1 MNILITGGA
10 GYIGST
16 LTPMLLAQ
24 GHYVRVLDA
33 LLFGGHSLL
42 GVWGDPAFEF
52 QRGDVRDNTAVRT
65 ALDGMDAVVHL
76 AAIVG
81 DPACSRKPELAR
93 ETNLNASLSL
103 LDECRRRRV
112 GALVFASTCSNYGR
126 MGNGASFVDEQSP
139 LAPVSLYAETKVL
152 FEQALLDLSADE
164 FICATPL
171 RFATVYGVSPRMR
184 FDLTV
189 NEFTRDMI
197 LQGRLTIFGEQ
208 FWRPYIHVRDAARA
222 IMMVL
227 SSDPAKVRRQVFN
240 VGCSDQNFQKRQI
253 AEMVRERVGC
263 GTVEY
268 VHRNED
274 PRDYRVNFEKIS
286 TQLGFRTTRHVEFG
300 IREVADLIR
309 SQVMPSL
316 DDPTLRN

>member
-24 GHYVRVLDA
+24 GHHVRVLDA
-33 LLFGGHSLL
+33 LLFGGRSLL
-42 GVWGDPAFEF
+42 SVWGDPAFEF
-52 QRGDVRDNTAVRT
+52 QRGDVRDPAAIRT
-65 ALDGMDAVVHL
+65 ALAGMDAVVHL

-93 ETNLNASLSL
+93 ETNLDASLSL
-103 LDECRRRRV
+103 LDECRRMRV

-126 MGNGASFVDEQSP
+126 MADGGGFVDEQSP
-139 LAPVSLYAETKVL
+139 LAPVSLYAETKVM
-152 FEQALLDLSADE
+152 FEQALLDVAADE
-164 FICATPL
+164 SICATPL

-197 LQGRLTIFGEQ
+197 LQGRLMIFGEQ

-222 IMMVL
+222 IGVVL
-227 SSDPAKVRRQVFN
+227 SADPAKVRRQVFN
-240 VGCSDQNFQKRQI
+240 VGCSDQNFQKGQI

-268 VHRNED
+268 VHRDED
-274 PRDYRVNFEKIS
+274 PRDYRVNFAKIS
-286 TQLGFRTTRHVEFG
+286 TLLGFRTTRQVECG

-309 SQVMPSL
+309 TQVMPSL